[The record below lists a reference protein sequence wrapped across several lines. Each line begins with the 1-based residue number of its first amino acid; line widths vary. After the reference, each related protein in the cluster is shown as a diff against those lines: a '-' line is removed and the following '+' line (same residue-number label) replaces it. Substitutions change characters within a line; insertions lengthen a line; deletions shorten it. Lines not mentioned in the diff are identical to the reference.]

1 MFPLHNVLVK
11 EHYKGVEPQD
21 LLLLISI
28 KQNISKAQSC
38 AYGNAPANLTLSD
51 LNLG

>member
-1 MFPLHNVLVK
+1 MFPLHNILVK

-38 AYGNAPANLTLSD
+38 AYSNVLANLTLSD
-51 LNLG
+51 LNLY

>member
-1 MFPLHNVLVK
+1 MFPLHNLLAK
-11 EHYKGVEPQD
+11 EHYKGVELQD

-38 AYGNAPANLTLSD
+38 AYGNNPANLTQSD
-51 LNLG
+51 LNLC